1 MADAAIKKPARELDY
16 EDLFAALDRLQ
27 RDCTSTCEVS
37 FRPIIRG
44 VQCTIT
50 IGGKPTQARGQHT
63 DEALAAC
70 LDELGA
76 LS

>member
-1 MADAAIKKPARELDY
+1 MSVAKQARELDY

-27 RDCTSTCEVS
+27 RGASTCEVS
-37 FRPIIRG
+37 FRPILSG
-44 VQCTIT
+44 VLCTIT
-50 IGGKPTQARGQHT
+50 LAGKPTQARGQHS

-76 LS
+76 LL